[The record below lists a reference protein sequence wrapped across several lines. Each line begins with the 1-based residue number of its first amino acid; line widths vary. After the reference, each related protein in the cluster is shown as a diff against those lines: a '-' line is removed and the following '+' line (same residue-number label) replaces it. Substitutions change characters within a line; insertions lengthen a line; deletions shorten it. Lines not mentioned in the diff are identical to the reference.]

1 MKVKTDKKARKQADF
16 QVVNSDSHDGQGDA
30 SKKKRAFSGDGKPY
44 RNVSDSRALRG
55 RPCKLDET
63 LIRDICG
70 FVACG
75 GSLRAFCEQ
84 PNTPHIGTVI
94 EWLAR
99 GETDGGIFRVFQEQY
114 ARAQNAAC
122 AAIAGDI
129 LAIAD
134 KATDSDSASAA
145 RVQIDAR
152 KWWLSKVK
160 PSVYGDNVGLQIG
173 GNGGITISLERHTTS
188 SAPAIS
194 HNVRSAM
201 TDDDAS

>member
-1 MKVKTDKKARKQADF
+1 MKVKQSKKTRKSADF
-16 QVVNSDSHDGQGDA
+16 QVVNSDSHDGQGDVP
-30 SKKKRAFSGDGKPY
+30 KKKSTFSGDGKPY
-44 RNVSDSRALRG
+44 RNVADSRALRG
-55 RPCKLDET
+55 RPLRLDAT

-84 PNTPHIGTVI
+84 PNTPHIGSVI

-99 GETDGGIFRVFQEQY
+99 GEKDGGIFREFQEQY
-114 ARAQNAAC
+114 ARALQAAC
-122 AAIAGDI
+122 AAVSGDI
-129 LAIAD
+129 IAIAD

-160 PSVYGDNVGLQIG
+160 PSVYGDNVGLNVG
-173 GNGGITISLERHTTS
+173 GGAGITITLERHTTS
-188 SAPAIS
+188 SAPLIS
-194 HNVRSAM
+194 HNVTSAI
-201 TDDDAS
+201 THDESD